1 MAPTWCQ
8 NYPNGIKNAL
18 FLVSFGE
25 LFGSRWRRGAHAIR
39 SSRLDR
45 IACRPSLNQPQIRTK
60 TASFSKAR
68 VQRTKTQNKTTTNA
82 PRPLFPPIWA
92 PNWAPGGG
100 SSKSLF
106 RGFSSFGPS
115 WDPNASK
122 IPPRSPQNHPGPPFL
137 PNFARLLKRF
147 RAKHM
152 EIKQKRPAFLCQ
164 NLWAFRLL
172 FHYIFW
178 FIPFAEY
185 RPRGNRC

>member
-1 MAPTWCQ
+1 M
-8 NYPNGIKNAL
+8 
-18 FLVSFGE
+18 SFGE

-60 TASFSKAR
+60 TASSSKAR

-122 IPPRSPQNHPGPPFL
+122 ILARSPQNHPGPPF
-137 PNFARLLKRF
+137 PIFVG
-147 RAKHM
+147 HSD
-152 EIKQKRPAFLCQ
+152 LCWGFPSVMGTVSKPQ
-164 NLWAFRLL
+164 DMLG
-172 FHYIFW
+172 IPIMSFW
-178 FIPFAEY
+178 SSSWKE
-185 RPRGNRC
+185 GSEGD